1 MTTLTEELS
10 PSPYSVY
17 PAVRLAEARYPETAT
32 WGLGQ
37 RETDPNA
44 LFAFENWAAATVN
57 DLYALYGPDSSM
69 PLASNVVT
77 KVANRYNL
85 TIPKTKIPEG
95 EFPVFG
101 EVNRAGSGQLV
112 RSLPETYLVKT
123 KRPGGLTFWA
133 SEQFHRGLIL
143 SVEGFPEGAFLNPSN
158 STGGLWCL
166 INKYENARKNDIIT
180 VAYGATTIEHVVSP
194 DEAARPGPIR
204 VFISPTIIQTGN
216 LYGPVGVAF
225 MVRDVVNNTSG
236 EKYAYSRPYILNSEL
251 DPNLLDPPIFTVDG
265 VEASIVDLDL
275 PSAAHFAALVTLPR
289 KTPTPIPSNRVVL
302 IMAITQVTEYGEST
316 RTLRL
321 PAVNDRNL
329 RGESIPIDNGVFSS
343 LMDAKI
349 SLSFEWQTA
358 GGVVHNRSGTT
369 VVQVVGTPALR
380 LLAPSFDNKAGPQ
393 VVLASN
399 YPSGAVVAVAFQGMN
414 VAHIIKLIWTFADG
428 TVASIPVQAGVSSGL
443 VLFSISA
450 QIIAKSLG
458 QLIKLS
464 YEVTTGTKTQS
475 SAIQELT
482 FQALGGGLT
491 GTTDTVDVGMA
502 PHSITITNDGLRAFV
517 TCLNSHAVSVID
529 IRARKVIH
537 TLFNVNTA
545 FLSVLSPDN
554 RRLYVSNFEG
564 SSYTVI
570 DTSTYRILSTVP
582 IVGGNNPSGLAIT
595 ADGSRL
601 FVVCGKNG
609 FVSVHD
615 TVSGNVLGRVAV
627 GVNPFGVAV
636 NPEQTQVLV
645 ASTSVLDIISAG
657 THNALVARING
668 ANRPAQIAFGAGTPA
683 RYAYVTDVDSVLV
696 VDLMS
701 NAIIQKI
708 AGINLA
714 WGITRNPNAP
724 ELWVSGVGP
733 GGVGGQRDSV
743 YIINT
748 NTNQIT
754 KRLTG
759 FRNTANIAFSP
770 AAGVALVV
778 DNASNSVS
786 FVAL

>member
-1 MTTLTEELS
+1 MTIPTEELS
-10 PSPYSVY
+10 TPPYSVY
-17 PAVRLAEARYPETAT
+17 PAVRLAETPYPETAK

-37 RETDPNA
+37 RETDPYA
-44 LFAFENWAAATVN
+44 LFAFENWEAATGN
-57 DLYALYGPDSSM
+57 DSYGLYWSNPKIAV
-69 PLASNVVT
+69 ASTVIT
-77 KVANRYNL
+77 KVTNRYNL
-85 TIPKTKIPEG
+85 AIPKTDIPEG

-101 EVNRAGSGQLV
+101 QVSRAASGQLL
-112 RSLPETYLVKT
+112 RSFPETYLVKT

-143 SVEGFPEGAFLNPSN
+143 SVEGFPAGAFLNPSN
-158 STGGLWCL
+158 IIRGLWCL
-166 INKYENARKNDIIT
+166 ITKYENIRKNDTIT
-180 VAYGATTIEHVVSP
+180 VAYGATTIDHVVSP
-194 DEAARPGPIR
+194 EEAAGPGPIR
-204 VFISPTIIQTGN
+204 VFISRAIIENGN
-216 LYGPVGVAF
+216 KYGPVGVAF

-251 DPNLLDPPIFTVDG
+251 DLDLLDPPIFTVDG

-275 PSAAHFAALVTLPR
+275 SSAAHFAAMVTLPR
-289 KTPTPIPSNRVVL
+289 KTPAPIPSNRVVL
-302 IMAITQVTEYGEST
+302 IMVITQVTEYGETT

-321 PAVNDRNL
+321 PAVTDRNL
-329 RGESIPIDNGVFSS
+329 RGETIPIDNGVFSS

-349 SLSFEWQTA
+349 SLSFEWQSA
-358 GGVVHNRSGTT
+358 GGVVQNRSGTS
-369 VVQVVGTPALR
+369 VVQVVGTPQLR

-399 YPSGAVVAVAFQGMN
+399 YLSGAVVVVAYQGMN
-414 VAHIIKLIWTFADG
+414 EAQIIRLKWTFADG
-428 TVASIPVQAGVSSGL
+428 TVASIPVQAGVSSGQ

-450 QIIAKSLG
+450 QIIAQSPG

-464 YEVTTGTKTQS
+464 YEVTTGTKTQT

-482 FQALGGGLT
+482 FQAQGGGL
-491 GTTDTVDVGMA
+491 TDTVDVGMA

-517 TCLNSHAVSVID
+517 TCQFSHSVSVID

-537 TLFNVNTA
+537 TLFSVNSA

-554 RRLYVSNFEG
+554 RRLYVGNFDG
-564 SSYTVI
+564 ASYTVI

-582 IVGGNNPSGLAIT
+582 IVGGNDLSGLAIT

-601 FVVCGKNG
+601 FVACTRNS

-657 THNALVARING
+657 TRNALVARING
-668 ANRPAQIAFGAGTPA
+668 TGRSIQIAFSAGTPA
-683 RYAYVTDVDSVLV
+683 RYAYVSDKDGVLV

-701 NAIIQKI
+701 NTIIQKI
-708 AGINLA
+708 VGINWA

-724 ELWVSGVGP
+724 EIWVGGVGP
-733 GGVGGQRDSV
+733 GGIGSNRDSV

-759 FRNTANIAFSP
+759 FSNAANIAFSP

-778 DNASNSVS
+778 NNGSNSVS
-786 FVAL
+786 FVPL

>member
-1 MTTLTEELS
+1 MITPTEELS

-17 PAVRLAEARYPETAT
+17 PAVRLAEAFYPETAT

-37 RETDPNA
+37 RETDPYA
-44 LFAFENWAAATVN
+44 LFAFENWDAATDN
-57 DLYALYGPDSSM
+57 DLYTLYWGGSSM
-69 PLASNVVT
+69 PVASNVVT

-95 EFPVFG
+95 EFQVFG

-112 RSLPETYLVKT
+112 RSFPETYLVRT

-143 SVEGFPEGAFLNPSN
+143 SVEGFPAGAFLNPSN
-158 STGGLWCL
+158 IIGGLWCL
-166 INKYENARKNDIIT
+166 ITKYENIRKNDIIT
-180 VAYGATTIEHVVSP
+180 VAYGATTIDHVVSP
-194 DEAARPGPIR
+194 DEVTSPGPIR
-204 VFISPTIIQTGN
+204 VFISPTIIQAGN

-275 PSAAHFAALVTLPR
+275 SSAAHFAALVTLPR
-289 KTPTPIPSNRVVL
+289 KTPTPNPSNRVVL
-302 IMAITQVTEYGEST
+302 IMVITQVTEYGEST

-321 PAVNDRNL
+321 PAVTDRNL

-349 SLSFEWQTA
+349 SLSFEWQA
-358 GGVVHNRSGTT
+358 AGGGVVNRSGTS

-399 YPSGAVVAVAFQGMN
+399 YLSGAVVAVAYQGMN
-414 VAHIIKLIWTFADG
+414 EAQIIRLKWTSADG

-450 QIIAKSLG
+450 QIIAQSSG

-482 FQALGGGLT
+482 FQAQGGGL
-491 GTTDTVDVGMA
+491 TDTVDVGMG
-502 PHSITITNDGLRAFV
+502 PHSINITNDGLRAFV
-517 TCLNSHAVSVID
+517 TCRISHAVSVID

-537 TLFNVNTA
+537 TLFNVNSA
-545 FLSVLSPDN
+545 FPSVLSPDN
-554 RRLYVSNFEG
+554 RRLYVGNFDG

-582 IVGGNNPSGLAIT
+582 IAGGNDLSGLAIT

-601 FVVCGKNG
+601 FVACTRNA

-627 GVNPFGVAV
+627 GVNPFGLAV

-645 ASTSVLDIISAG
+645 ASTSVLDVISAG
-657 THNALVARING
+657 THNALVARISG
-668 ANRPAQIAFGAGTPA
+668 TKRPAHIAFGAGTPA
-683 RYAYVTDVDSVLV
+683 RYAYVTDSDGVLV

-701 NAIIQKI
+701 NAIVQKI
-708 AGINLA
+708 VGINLA

-724 ELWVSGVGP
+724 ELWVGGVGP
-733 GGVGGQRDSV
+733 GGVGTNRDSV

-748 NTNQIT
+748 NTHQIT

-759 FRNTANIAFSP
+759 FSNAANIALSP

-778 DNASNSVS
+778 NNGSNSVS
-786 FVAL
+786 FVPL

>member
-1 MTTLTEELS
+1 MITPTEELS

-17 PAVRLAEARYPETAT
+17 PAVRLAEAFYPETAT

-37 RETDPNA
+37 RETDPSA
-44 LFAFENWAAATVN
+44 LFAFENWDAATDN
-57 DLYALYGPDSSM
+57 DLYTLYWGGSSM
-69 PLASNVVT
+69 PVASNVVT

-112 RSLPETYLVKT
+112 RSFPETYLVKT

-143 SVEGFPEGAFLNPSN
+143 SVERFPAGAFLNLSN
-158 STGGLWCL
+158 IIGGLWCL
-166 INKYENARKNDIIT
+166 ITKYENIRKNDIIT
-180 VAYGATTIEHVVSP
+180 VAYGATTIDHVVSP
-194 DEAARPGPIR
+194 DEVTSPGPIR
-204 VFISPTIIQTGN
+204 VFISPTIIQAGN

-275 PSAAHFAALVTLPR
+275 SSAAHFAALVTLPR
-289 KTPTPIPSNRVVL
+289 KTPTPNPSNRVVL
-302 IMAITQVTEYGEST
+302 IMVITQVTEYGEST

-321 PAVNDRNL
+321 PAVTDRNL

-349 SLSFEWQTA
+349 SLSFEWQA
-358 GGVVHNRSGTT
+358 AGGGVVNRSGTS

-380 LLAPSFDNKAGPQ
+380 LMAPSFDNKAGPQ

-399 YPSGAVVAVAFQGMN
+399 YLSGAVVAVAYQGMN
-414 VAHIIKLIWTFADG
+414 EAQIIRLKWTSADG

-450 QIIAKSLG
+450 QIIAQSPG

-482 FQALGGGLT
+482 FQAQGGGL
-491 GTTDTVDVGMA
+491 TDTVDVGMG
-502 PHSITITNDGLRAFV
+502 PHSINITNDGLRAFV
-517 TCLNSHAVSVID
+517 TCRISHAVSVID

-537 TLFNVNTA
+537 TLFNVNSA
-545 FLSVLSPDN
+545 FPSVLSPDN
-554 RRLYVSNFEG
+554 RRLYVGNFDG

-582 IVGGNNPSGLAIT
+582 IAGGNDLSGLAIT

-601 FVVCGKNG
+601 FVACTRNA

-627 GVNPFGVAV
+627 GVNPFGLAV

-645 ASTSVLDIISAG
+645 ASISVLDVISAG
-657 THNALVARING
+657 THNALVARISG
-668 ANRPAQIAFGAGTPA
+668 TKRPAHIAFGAGTPA
-683 RYAYVTDVDSVLV
+683 RYAYVTDSDGVLV

-701 NAIIQKI
+701 NAIVQKI
-708 AGINLA
+708 VGINLA

-724 ELWVSGVGP
+724 ELWVGGVGP
-733 GGVGGQRDSV
+733 GGVGTNRDSV

-748 NTNQIT
+748 NTHQIT

-759 FRNTANIAFSP
+759 FSNAANIAFSP

-778 DNASNSVS
+778 NNGSNSVS
-786 FVAL
+786 FVPL

>member
-1 MTTLTEELS
+1 MTTPTEELS
-10 PSPYSVY
+10 PPPYSVY
-17 PAVRLAEARYPETAT
+17 PAVRLAEALYPETAT

-37 RETDPNA
+37 RETDPYA
-44 LFAFENWAAATVN
+44 LFTFENWYAATVN
-57 DLYALYGPDSSM
+57 DLYALYWRDSSM
-69 PLASNVVT
+69 AVASAVVT
-77 KVANRYNL
+77 KVADRYNL

-101 EVNRAGSGQLV
+101 QVTRAASGQLV
-112 RSLPETYLVKT
+112 RSLPETYLVKS

-133 SEQFHRGLIL
+133 AEQFHRGLIL
-143 SVEGFPEGAFLNPSN
+143 SIEGFPAGAILNPTN
-158 STGGLWCL
+158 ITGGLWCL
-166 INKYENARKNDIIT
+166 ITKYENIRKNDNIT
-180 VAYGATTIEHVVSP
+180 VAYGATTIDHVVSP

-204 VFISPTIIQTGN
+204 VFISPTIIQAGN
-216 LYGPVGVAF
+216 LHGPVGVAF

-251 DPNLLDPPIFTVDG
+251 DPNLLDPPIFTVNE

-275 PSAAHFAALVTLPR
+275 SSAAHFAALVTLPR
-289 KTPTPIPSNRVVL
+289 KTPTPSPSNRVVL
-302 IMAITQVTEYGEST
+302 ILVITQVTEYGEST

-321 PAVNDRNL
+321 PAVTDRNL
-329 RGESIPIDNGVFSS
+329 RGESIPIGNGVFSS
-343 LMDAKI
+343 LTDAKI

-358 GGVVHNRSGTT
+358 AGVVLNRSGTS
-369 VVQVVGTPALR
+369 VVQVVGTSALR
-380 LLAPSFDNKAGPQ
+380 LLAPAFDNKTGPQ

-399 YPSGAVVAVAFQGMN
+399 YLSGAVVAVAYQGMTE
-414 VAHIIKLIWTFADG
+414 AQIIRLKWTFADG

-450 QIIAKSLG
+450 QIIAQSPG

-482 FQALGGGLT
+482 FQAQGGGLT
-491 GTTDTVDVGMA
+491 ETVDVGMA
-502 PHSITITNDGLRAFV
+502 PHGISITSDGLRAFV
-517 TCLNSHAVSVID
+517 TCQFSHSVSVID
-529 IRARKVIH
+529 VRARKVIY
-537 TLFNVNTA
+537 TLFNVNSA

-554 RRLYVSNFEG
+554 RRLYVGNFDG

-582 IVGGNNPSGLAIT
+582 IAGGNDLSGLAIT

-601 FVVCGKNG
+601 FVACTRNS

-615 TVSGNVLGRVAV
+615 TASGAVLGRVSV

-645 ASTSVLDIISAG
+645 ASASVLDIISAG
-657 THNALVARING
+657 TRNALVARISG
-668 ANRPAQIAFGAGTPA
+668 TNRPVQIAFSAGSPA
-683 RYAYVTDVDSVLV
+683 RYAYVSDVDGVLV

-701 NAIIQKI
+701 NLIIQKI
-708 AGINLA
+708 TGINWA

-724 ELWVSGVGP
+724 ELWVGGVGP
-733 GGVGGQRDSV
+733 GGIGSNRDSV

-759 FRNTANIAFSP
+759 FSNAANIAFSP
-770 AAGVALVV
+770 AAGVVLVV
-778 DNASNSVS
+778 NNGSDSVS
-786 FVAL
+786 FVPL

>member
-1 MTTLTEELS
+1 MTTPTEELS
-10 PSPYSVY
+10 TSPYSVY
-17 PAVRLAEARYPETAT
+17 PPVRLAEARYKETAT

-37 RETDPNA
+37 RETDPYA
-44 LFAFENWAAATVN
+44 LFAFENWDAATVN
-57 DLYALYGPDSSM
+57 DLYALYWRDSSM
-69 PLASNVVT
+69 PVASNVVT

-95 EFPVFG
+95 EFSVFG
-101 EVNRAGSGQLV
+101 EVNRAASGQLV
-112 RSLPETYLVKT
+112 RSIPETYLVKT
-123 KRPGGLTFWA
+123 NRPGGLTFWA

-143 SVEGFPEGAFLNPSN
+143 SVERFPPGAFLNPSN
-158 STGGLWCL
+158 ITGGLWCL
-166 INKYENARKNDIIT
+166 IDKYDNIRKNDVIT
-180 VAYGATTIEHVVSP
+180 VAYGATTIDHIVSP
-194 DEAARPGPIR
+194 EEAARPGPIR

-251 DPNLLDPPIFTVDG
+251 DPDLLDPPIFTVNG
-265 VEASIVDLDL
+265 AEASIVDLDL
-275 PSAAHFAALVTLPR
+275 SSAANFAVKVTLPR

-302 IMAITQVTEYGEST
+302 IMVITQVTKYGEST

-321 PAVNDRNL
+321 PAVTDSNM

-343 LMDAKI
+343 LMNATI
-349 SLSFEWQTA
+349 SLSFEWQAA
-358 GGVVHNRSGTT
+358 GGEVVHKRSGSS
-369 VVQVVGTPALR
+369 VVQVVGTSALR

-399 YPSGAVVAVAFQGMN
+399 YLSGAVVAVAYQGMN
-414 VAHIIKLIWTFADG
+414 EAQTIRLKWTSADG

-450 QIIAKSLG
+450 QIIAQSIG

-464 YEVTTGTKTQS
+464 YEVTTGTNTQS
-475 SAIQELT
+475 SAIQDLT
-482 FQALGGGLT
+482 FQAQGGGL
-491 GTTDTVDVGMA
+491 TDTVDVGMG
-502 PHSITITNDGLRAFV
+502 PHSINITNDGLRAFV
-517 TCLNSHAVSVID
+517 TCRISHAVSVID

-537 TLFNVNTA
+537 TLFNVNSA

-554 RRLYVSNFEG
+554 RRLYVGNFEG

-582 IVGGNNPSGLAIT
+582 IAGGNDLSGLAIT

-601 FVVCGKNG
+601 FVACTRNA

-645 ASTSVLDIISAG
+645 ASISVLDIISAG

-668 ANRPAQIAFGAGTPA
+668 TKRPAHIAFGAGTPA
-683 RYAYVTDVDSVLV
+683 RYAYVSDNDGVLV

-708 AGINLA
+708 VGINLA

-724 ELWVSGVGP
+724 ELWVGGVGP
-733 GGVGGQRDSV
+733 GGVGTNRDSV

-759 FRNTANIAFSP
+759 FSNAANIAFSP

-778 DNASNSVS
+778 NNGSDSVS
-786 FVAL
+786 FVPL